1 MNTEIHAY
9 IDESVK
15 PMRDFRTLRPREERH
30 YVIAAVTLLDVDLSN
45 LRRDLRALRDDL
57 HGPVHYSEM
66 THSKRL
72 HALEAASGFKDWD
85 GFIFETSHPNER
97 TERHVRDKLLRVAL
111 LDLVREQG
119 VSKVTIESR
128 NINRDEHVDRVNYG
142 LDRHDAATLTSLR
155 SRKIL
160 KEEFLIVHATKDEEI
175 LWLADLL
182 ASSRTDA
189 LCHPKKHGYFAHIAH
204 RIHEIERVRI

>member
-1 MNTEIHAY
+1 
-9 IDESVK
+9 
-15 PMRDFRTLRPREERH
+15 MRDFRTLRPREERH

-155 SRKIL
+155 SRK
-160 KEEFLIVHATKDEEI
+160 
-175 LWLADLL
+175 
-182 ASSRTDA
+182 SSRKNSS
-189 LCHPKKHGYFAHIAH
+189 LCMQRKTRKFFGWPTCWPARGRTPFATRKSMDTSPTLRTGFMKLRGCGFSPCETPENAEAPGH
-204 RIHEIERVRI
+204 